1 MSVNP
6 VVPKAFYAEKPQLV
20 HRIKET
26 QDSERIF
33 VQGYSLGD
41 FQDQGLSPFVLQHL
55 WRQYLW
61 PNTATLYDISYV
73 NGIGGIETQY
83 QWLITELLEK
93 LNYRKRI
100 RFLELSN
107 TGHLIASESGQIDTE
122 VKAGRLKKIQCNL
135 YQVSHVLPRAYIVPD
150 AVIEP
155 DQTRA
160 IEEIL
165 KDDFDSQRYVVLEE
179 GSHPPPKDRGGG
191 EVLNILCKG
200 PGRTEIKAQSLGGYL
215 IFLDSFYPGW
225 RVFVNGQERELLRA
239 NGLFKA
245 VFLDPGIH
253 QVVFAFEPQSFEWGL
268 CISLISLCLV
278 LIGLWVSR
286 PKRSLPDA

>member
-1 MSVNP
+1 
-6 VVPKAFYAEKPQLV
+6 
-20 HRIKET
+20 
-26 QDSERIF
+26 
-33 VQGYSLGD
+33 
-41 FQDQGLSPFVLQHL
+41 
-55 WRQYLW
+55 
-61 PNTATLYDISYV
+61 
-73 NGIGGIETQY
+73 
-83 QWLITELLEK
+83 
-93 LNYRKRI
+93 
-100 RFLELSN
+100 
-107 TGHLIASESGQIDTE
+107 

-200 PGRTEIKAQSLGGYL
+200 PGRTEIEAQSLGGYL